1 MKNKLITEYTD
12 EELVSNEKKL
22 RILTIML
29 GTSMILLFFVT
40 FILTLKKGFTPI
52 ITLPICLFPLLII
65 NIINWKK
72 FKKEKE
78 RRNL

>member
-12 EELVSNEKKL
+12 EELTSNEKKL
-22 RILTIML
+22 RVLTVML
-29 GTSMILLFFVT
+29 GASMILLFFAS
-40 FILTLKKGFTPI
+40 FLLTLKKGFTPI
-52 ITLPICLFPLLII
+52 ITIPICLLPILIV